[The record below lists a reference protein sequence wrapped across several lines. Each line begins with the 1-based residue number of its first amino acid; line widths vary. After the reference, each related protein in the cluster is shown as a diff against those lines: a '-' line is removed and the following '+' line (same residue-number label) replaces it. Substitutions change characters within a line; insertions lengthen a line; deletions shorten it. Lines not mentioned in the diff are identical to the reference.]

1 MTRLTAILLATLCA
15 APALA
20 EPLALTLPG
29 GATQSAQEASPATSY
44 SLAVG
49 PWQDGKIKHIALEG
63 ARSDTAWRLRAN
75 QNTTLQ
81 ILAPLRDQLTA
92 AGYTL
97 LYECDTDACG
107 GFDFRYALDLLPE
120 PSMHVDLGDF
130 RYLAARKGDE
140 YVAITVSRS
149 SESGFIQVTDLS
161 VLDVTPAQPDNPLAT
176 PQAAAPLPA
185 TGSAATPP
193 PSNFARALET
203 RGSVALDDLDF
214 PSGAS
219 TLGPGEF
226 ASLATLAQFLKAN
239 PDMQVMLVG
248 HTDAVGSL
256 AANIA
261 LSKKRAQSVRAKLI
275 SEYGVDPAQV
285 SAEGAGFLAPRAS
298 SLTKEGREK
307 NRRVEVVLTSTRS

>member
-1 MTRLTAILLATLCA
+1 MMRLAPLLCA
-15 APALA
+15 VLVAGPALA
-20 EPLALTLPG
+20 EPLALTLPQ
-29 GATQSAQEASPATSY
+29 GAIQSAQDSSPATSY
-44 SLAVG
+44 TLAVG
-49 PWQDGKIKHIALEG
+49 PWADGALKQIKLEG

-81 ILAPLRDQLTA
+81 ILAPLREQLA
-92 AGYTL
+92 QAGYTT

-130 RYLAARKGDE
+130 RYLAARKGEE

-149 SESGFIQVTDLS
+149 TESGFIQVTDLS
-161 VLDVTPAQPDNPLAT
+161 VLDVSPPQPDNPLAT
-176 PQAAAPLPA
+176 PQAAKPIASTGA
-185 TGSAATPP
+185 TATPP
-193 PSNFARALET
+193 SDFGNALEN

-214 PSGAS
+214 PSGAA
-219 TLGPGEF
+219 TLGNGEF
-226 ASLATLAQFLKAN
+226 GSLKALADFLKAN

-248 HTDAVGSL
+248 HTDAMGSL

-261 LSKKRAQSVRAKLI
+261 LSKQRADSVRAKLI
-275 SEYGVDPAQV
+275 SDYAVDPQQI

-298 SLTKEGREK
+298 NLTKTGREK
-307 NRRVEVVLTSTRS
+307 NRRVEAVLTSTRS